1 MNSNKLSKK
10 LQGSAAVAMIE
21 SCLYSLKKGR
31 LNSRHVRDLVQCESC
46 PEMDVF
52 TDYLE
57 SPDPLIRGNIS
68 KVVAIRHPDKVVE
81 TIMKETNTSALRGM
95 LQAIEDVE
103 YKNVDNLTPLL
114 KRDDKALVEKAF
126 SMFVN
131 VGRADLLF
139 SLVLSGDD
147 KTVERVRRYLDEQ
160 GWLE

>member
-1 MNSNKLSKK
+1 M
-10 LQGSAAVAMIE
+10 
-21 SCLYSLKKGR
+21 
-31 LNSRHVRDLVQCESC
+31 QCESC

-52 TDYLE
+52 TDYLD
-57 SPDPLIRGNIS
+57 SQDPLIRGNIS

-95 LQAIEDVE
+95 LQAIEDVK
-103 YKNVDNLTPLL
+103 YKDVDNLTPLL

-147 KTVERVRRYLDEQ
+147 KTVERVRRYLNEQ